1 MSGRKTPTFF
11 PEGPFF
17 CVLQMKY
24 LLECVYSNKPPSPW
38 KLLVARLKIY
48 WKLGFCETDFFIS
61 SHPEVFLGKGVLKI
75 CSKFTGEYPC
85 RSVISIKLLCNF
97 VEITFR
103 HGCPP
108 VNFLHIFK
116 TFFPKIFFGWML
128 PFLHTLHATILSA
141 NKLWE
146 EIISELG

>member
-1 MSGRKTPTFF
+1 MNVINNK
-11 PEGPFF
+11 
-17 CVLQMKY
+17 LM
-24 LLECVYSNKPPSPW
+24 LLL
-38 KLLVARLKIY
+38 KLLKCLCVSSTE
-48 WKLGFCETDFFIS
+48 ETFSGILSIS
-61 SHPEVFLGKGVLKI
+61 QMCNFSETIFRSLVREVFLGKGVLKI
-75 CSKFTGEYPC
+75 CSKFTREYPC
-85 RSVISIKLLCNF
+85 RSVISIKLQSNF
-97 VEITFR
+97 IEITFR

-128 PFLHTLHATILSA
+128 LFLHTLHATILSA